1 MPVPALVTRQVLAD
15 HAARAHGYVTTPQLR
30 RLGYTDSQIRTMV
43 ARGWLLRVRRGL
55 FAVGHASDLDEARW
69 ARALGAFGST
79 SALDGWSAAHAWG
92 VVEHAPETVQ
102 VIAPRARRHAPGAKL
117 RVDRRMD
124 HTWTT
129 THRGV
134 RILTPTRTVVRLART
149 WRPERMVGVMRE
161 MAFRGLLDIDALH
174 DVVEFENGCAG
185 IPNLGMSLC
194 LRATG
199 TAGARSALELRV
211 LDRLA
216 RSWIATPRFN
226 VRIGPG
232 PRKIEVDVA
241 WPELRIC
248 GEIDGPLHDEPDVR
262 RQDLERD
269 AALRAD
275 GWQVFRIHWA
285 AFAADPDGAL
295 APLLAAVAAAHRP

>member
-1 MPVPALVTRQVLAD
+1 M
-15 HAARAHGYVTTPQLR
+15 GF
-30 RLGYTDSQIRTMV
+30 TDSQIRTMV
-43 ARGWLLRVRRGL
+43 ARGWLLRARRGL

-69 ARALGAFGST
+69 AHALGAFGPT

-92 VVEHAPETVQ
+92 VVEHAPTSVQ
-102 VIAPRARRHAPGAKL
+102 VIAPRARRPALGAKL

-124 HTWTT
+124 ETWTT

-134 RILTPTRTVVRLART
+134 RILTPTRTIVRLART
-149 WRPERMVGVMRE
+149 WRPERMVSVMRE

-174 DVVEFENGCAG
+174 DVIEFEAGHPG
-185 IPNLGMSLC
+185 IPDLGQSLC

-216 RSWIATPRFN
+216 RSWTVAPRFN
-226 VRIGPG
+226 VRIGAG
-232 PRKIEVDVA
+232 SRTIEVDVA
-241 WPELRIC
+241 WPDLLIC

-275 GWQVFRIHWA
+275 GWRVFRIHWA
-285 AFAADPDGAL
+285 EFAADPDGAL
-295 APLLAAVAAAHRP
+295 APLLAAVAAAHCP